1 MSFNS
6 SVRVRVS
13 VVMINTMTESS
24 LGKKG
29 FISPFS
35 STLQSVIEGRLGRTT
50 RQKLMLK
57 PGRNAVH
64 WHAHPAFLYATQD
77 HMPRVGT
84 THSGLRPPTSIM
96 N

>member
-13 VVMINTMTESS
+13 VMINTMTLWER
-24 LGKKG
+24 KG
-29 FISPFS
+29 LSPFS

-57 PGRNAVH
+57 SGRNAVH
-64 WHAHPAFLYATQD
+64 WLAHPAFFFFL
-77 HMPRVGT
+77 M
-84 THSGLRPPTSIM
+84 
-96 N
+96 